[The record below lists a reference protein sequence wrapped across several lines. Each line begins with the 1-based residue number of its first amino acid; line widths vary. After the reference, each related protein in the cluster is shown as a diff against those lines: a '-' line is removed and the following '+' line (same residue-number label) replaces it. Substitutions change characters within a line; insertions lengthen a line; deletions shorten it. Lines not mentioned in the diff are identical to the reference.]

1 MKSRVTLYLFLLAL
15 VPAAAV
21 AAESA
26 ITVRAT
32 ELKKEPYA
40 DAATVATLPDQAR
53 VEILRRQGGW
63 TQIKASGAAQGW
75 VRMLSLRL
83 GDGTARKGDS
93 GLGSLL
99 SVARS
104 GSSGTTVATGVRGLS
119 EEDLKNA
126 SPNPDE
132 LKKMEKLEATPA
144 DARKFAGSANL
155 GSRQVGYLPAPAAS
169 APAAAD
175 NASPWGDSQ

>member
-1 MKSRVTLYLFLLAL
+1 MNSRLTICLGLLSMILAT
-15 VPAAAV
+15 AV
-21 AAESA
+21 AAEPA

-40 DAATVATLPDQAR
+40 DAQTIATLPSQAR

-63 TQIKASGAAQGW
+63 TQIKAQDAALGW

-93 GLGSLL
+93 GIGSLL
-99 SVARS
+99 NLARS

-126 SPNPDE
+126 EPNPEE
-132 LKKMEKLEATPA
+132 LQRMEQLAATSQ
-144 DARKFAGSANL
+144 DARNFAGSASL
-155 GSRQVGYLPAPAAS
+155 SSRQIDYLPAPAGS
-169 APAAAD
+169 APASSGIK
-175 NASPWGDSQ
+175 SPWEDSQ

>member
-1 MKSRVTLYLFLLAL
+1 MKSRVICLCLLAL
-15 VPAAAV
+15 MPAAAV

-26 ITVRAT
+26 LIVRAT
-32 ELKKEPYA
+32 ELKKEPYV
-40 DAATVATLPDQAR
+40 DAETVATLPDQAR

-63 TQIKASGAAQGW
+63 TQIKAQGAAAQGW

-83 GDGTARKGDS
+83 GDGAARKGDR
-93 GLGSLL
+93 GIGSLL

-119 EEDLKNA
+119 EEDLRNA
-126 SPNPDE
+126 SPNPEE
-132 LKKMEKLEATPA
+132 LKKMEKLAATLQ
-144 DARKFAGSANL
+144 DVRKFSGSANL
-155 GSRQVGYLPAPAAS
+155 GSQQVDYLPAPAGS
-169 APAAAD
+169 SPAATD

>member
-1 MKSRVTLYLFLLAL
+1 MKSRVICLCLLAL
-15 VPAAAV
+15 MPAAAV
-21 AAESA
+21 AAELA
-26 ITVRAT
+26 LTVRAT

-40 DAATVATLPDQAR
+40 DAQTVATLPDQAR

-63 TQIKASGAAQGW
+63 TQIKAQGAAQGW

-93 GLGSLL
+93 GIGSLL

-126 SPNPDE
+126 RPNPEE
-132 LKKMEKLEATPA
+132 LQKMEKLAATPQ
-144 DARKFAGSANL
+144 DVRKFSGSANL
-155 GSRQVGYLPAPAAS
+155 GSHQLNYLPAPVGS
-169 APAAAD
+169 SPAPSD
-175 NASPWGDSQ
+175 GKSSWGDSQ

>member
-1 MKSRVTLYLFLLAL
+1 MKSRVICLCLLAL
-15 VPAAAV
+15 IPAAAV

-26 ITVRAT
+26 LTVRAT
-32 ELKKEPYA
+32 ELKKEPYV
-40 DAATVATLPDQAR
+40 DAETVATLPDQAR

-63 TQIKASGAAQGW
+63 TQIKAQGAAAQGW

-83 GDGTARKGDS
+83 GDGSARKGDS
-93 GLGSLL
+93 GIGALL

-132 LKKMEKLEATPA
+132 LKKMEKLAATSQ
-144 DARKFAGSANL
+144 DVRKFSGSASLGSHQLDYLPVPAGS
-155 GSRQVGYLPAPAAS
+155 SPAAT
-169 APAAAD
+169 D

>member
-1 MKSRVTLYLFLLAL
+1 MKSRVICLCLLAL
-15 VPAAAV
+15 MPAAAV

-26 ITVRAT
+26 LTVRAT
-32 ELKKEPYA
+32 ELKKEPYV
-40 DAATVATLPDQAR
+40 DAETVATLPDQAR

-63 TQIKASGAAQGW
+63 TQIKAQGAAQGW

-93 GLGSLL
+93 GIGSLL

-119 EEDLKNA
+119 EEDLKHA
-126 SPNPDE
+126 RPNPEE
-132 LKKMEKLEATPA
+132 LQKMEKLAATPQ
-144 DARKFAGSANL
+144 DARKFSGSASLGSHQLDYLPVPAGS
-155 GSRQVGYLPAPAAS
+155 S
-169 APAAAD
+169 PAAAD

>member
-53 VEILRRQGGW
+53 VDILRRQGGW
-63 TQIKASGAAQGW
+63 TQIKANTAQGW

-93 GLGSLL
+93 GFGSLL

-132 LKKMEKLEATPA
+132 LKKMEKLAATSP

-155 GSRQVGYLPAPAAS
+155 GSQQVDYLPAPAAS

>member
-1 MKSRVTLYLFLLAL
+1 MKLRVTICLCLLAL
-15 VPAAAV
+15 LPATPA

-26 ITVRAT
+26 YTVRAT
-32 ELKKEPYA
+32 ELKKEPYT
-40 DAATVATLPDQAR
+40 DAETVATLPDQAR

-63 TQIKASGAAQGW
+63 TQIKAQSAAQGW
-75 VRMLSLRL
+75 VKMLSLRL

-93 GLGSLL
+93 GIGSLL

-126 SPNPDE
+126 RPNPAE
-132 LKKMEKLEATPA
+132 LQRMERLAATSQ
-144 DARKFAGSANL
+144 DARKFAASANL
-155 GSRQVGYLPAPAAS
+155 GSQQVDYLPAPSGS
-169 APAAAD
+169 APAASD
-175 NASPWGDSQ
+175 SKSPWGDSQ

>member
-1 MKSRVTLYLFLLAL
+1 MKSCVTICLCLLAL
-15 VPAAAV
+15 MPATTV

-40 DAATVATLPDQAR
+40 DAETVATLPDQAR
-53 VEILRRQGGW
+53 VEILHRQGGW
-63 TQIKASGAAQGW
+63 SQIKTQSAAQGW

-93 GLGSLL
+93 GIGALL

-126 SPNPDE
+126 RPNPEE
-132 LKKMEKLEATPA
+132 LKKMERLAASPQ

-155 GSRQVGYLPAPAAS
+155 GSQQVDYLPAPAGS
-169 APAAAD
+169 APAASD

>member
-1 MKSRVTLYLFLLAL
+1 VISLCLLAL
-15 VPAAAV
+15 MPAAAV

-26 ITVRAT
+26 LTVRAT
-32 ELKKEPYA
+32 ELKKEPYV
-40 DAATVATLPDQAR
+40 DAETVATLPDQAR

-63 TQIKASGAAQGW
+63 TQIKAQGAAAQGW

-83 GDGTARKGDS
+83 GDGSARKGDS
-93 GLGSLL
+93 GIGALL

-119 EEDLKNA
+119 EEDLKHA
-126 SPNPDE
+126 RPNPEE
-132 LKKMEKLEATPA
+132 LQKMEKLAATPQ
-144 DARKFAGSANL
+144 DARKFSGSASLGSHQLDYLPVPAGS
-155 GSRQVGYLPAPAAS
+155 SPAAT
-169 APAAAD
+169 D